1 MWKRPHSKSKRDSL
15 SVSPVRIMRKRSLSE
30 PGATD
35 NIWHHPFMQK
45 ATANIAPAFRE
56 EHARLIGKTGDIKKP
71 PLLSLQ
77 QLYHR
82 EVFNYAGALCSIPQ
96 RLETLRRFLENIPSR
111 PQLDRLGLGR
121 KDYII
126 YHYEKYI
133 LVMVSVPDIAL
144 NLVNS
149 VFNLGFP
156 MHQAREHLLLNNNWI
171 KASGTAE
178 VLKRILAS
186 VKELK
191 SMRNMILHHGEEPV
205 IEEMSPF
212 FPLETPAFQRDPE
225 IRKLA
230 AEHRQFLK
238 KLQRSELRR
247 LSYRMEKE
255 RKILMSEVSA
265 LFGKLLPVYDMWTDI
280 LSLAAK
286 VEIERGSRDGQL

>member
-1 MWKRPHSKSKRDSL
+1 MD
-15 SVSPVRIMRKRSLSE
+15 
-30 PGATD
+30 D
-35 NIWHHPFMQK
+35 IWRHPFMQK
-45 ATANIAPAFRE
+45 AGPNIMPALRE
-56 EHARLIGKTGDIKKP
+56 EQARLSGKAGDINKSSM
-71 PLLSLQ
+71 LSLQ

-82 EVFNYAGALCSIPQ
+82 EVFSYAGALCNIPL
-96 RLETLRRFLENIPSR
+96 RLETTQRFLDTIPSK

-144 NLVNS
+144 NLVNL
-149 VFNLGFP
+149 VYNLGFP
-156 MHQAREHLLLNNNWI
+156 MHQAREHLLLNNNWV

-186 VKELK
+186 VRELK
-191 SMRNMILHHGEEPV
+191 SMRNMIVHHGGEPV

-238 KLQRSELRR
+238 KLRRSELRR
-247 LSYRMEKE
+247 LGYRMEKE
-255 RKILMSEVSA
+255 RKILMTEVSA
-265 LFGKLLPVYDMWTDI
+265 LFGKLLPVNNLWTGI
-280 LSLAAK
+280 LSLDLK
-286 VEIERGSRDGQL
+286 S